1 MCDNLVSVLF
11 TYIVFFSYV
20 NVNIRI
26 NTRGTGILPILDFM
40 RVVLRFPENV
50 LPPFRL
56 AASVLRC

>member
-40 RVVLRFPENV
+40 RVVLRFLENV